1 MASTPVHNIV
11 KLKALTNQL
20 KDEEFDAFLSRLWR
34 KTGREQIMHLLC
46 APLLKPS
53 TTDNDVQSLKDML
66 GITSQIML
74 MRNPSENE
82 AVQRTNLGITSL
94 PSVLLSE
101 IASYQT
107 QRSYA
112 NLSICCRKFF
122 MDCNPNTLEVVDL
135 FEVPVDAVIHTTFSR
150 VKKMRIHLDH
160 YIPSNLMECRNLKS
174 IEIHGFLNGTRNYLE
189 QLQLLMDA
197 QTSFFST
204 ITELGLSSFHIQQS
218 IPRFVE
224 LLGKCSSVERLHL
237 DLIHFGR
244 GRLSAGQL
252 NQCCSNLNQLSLI
265 SNLPRRGQEVAML
278 RAWKSRIHTLMVYPA
293 FSDSLDTLPN
303 MSLRNLTR
311 LGLHDAS
318 FATVNRFMDLAR
330 NLSEIYFVPHSVE
343 RRDRQM
349 TDHQMEMFVRQFIVD
364 FPKMEY
370 LYISALRSLEMIC
383 NAINYGLYRT
393 KNTQRDLMEIGLV
406 VDCSVITD
414 ATDFVCNI
422 NRILSALAASKIK
435 ESILSVEA
443 SSAGAFEY
451 GSNGLAVA
459 IDDMISTTGGQQLK
473 RTRERFI
480 IGNTI
485 REQALHRHWWEDIPG
500 ELEIRT
506 M

>member
-66 GITSQIML
+66 GITTQIML
-74 MRNPSENE
+74 LRNPSINE
-82 AVQRTNLGITSL
+82 AVERTNLGITSL

-122 MDCNPNTLEVVDL
+122 VDCNPNTLEVVDL
-135 FEVPVDAVIHTTFSR
+135 FEVPVDAVIHTKFSR
-150 VKKMRIHLDH
+150 VKKMRIRLDH
-160 YIPSNLMECRNLKS
+160 YIPPNLMECRDLKS
-174 IEIHGFLNGTRNYLE
+174 IEICGLNLPFGMVS
-189 QLQLLMDA
+189 LQELMDT
-197 QTSFFST
+197 QSSFFST
-204 ITELGLSSFHIQQS
+204 ITELGLTAFS
-218 IPRFVE
+218 IRRSTAIFVE
-224 LLGKCSSVERLHL
+224 ILGKCSSVERLHL
-237 DLIHFGR
+237 ESIHLGSV
-244 GRLSAGQL
+244 RLSAGQL
-252 NQCCSNLNQLSLI
+252 NQCCPNLNHLTLI
-265 SNLPRRGQEVAML
+265 GNIPRRGQEVAML
-278 RAWKSRIHTLMVYPA
+278 RAWKSRIQTLMVEPGLA
-293 FSDSLDTLPN
+293 DSLDTLPN
-303 MSLRNLTR
+303 MTLGNLTK

-318 FATVNRFMDLAR
+318 FATVNRFMELAP
-330 NLSEIYFVPHSVE
+330 NLSAIYFVPHSEE
-343 RRDRQM
+343 RRDSQM

-370 LYISALRSLEMIC
+370 LYISTLRSLERIC

-393 KNTQRDLMEIGLV
+393 KNTPRYQMEIGLV

-422 NRILSALAASKIK
+422 NRVLSALAASKI
-435 ESILSVEA
+435 EEWILSVEA
-443 SSAGAFEY
+443 SSTGAFEY
-451 GSNGLAVA
+451 GSNGLGAA
-459 IDDMISTTGGQQLK
+459 IDDMISSTGGQELK

-485 REQALHRHWWEDIPG
+485 REQALHHHWWDDIPV